1 MNIETIDL
9 PGQPEVAAADDQ
21 QTAAPVEET
30 KAEGE
35 QTEQTEE
42 PKKPEKTPEQRELD
56 RARRKI
62 DRLVRQREEL
72 RAVLQQRPVS
82 DTNHTEQDD
91 GESLTLSKAELQRV
105 IKAEAEK
112 LAPTMQA
119 QKAEIEHRQKVV
131 QTLAKSWGQEKFDQ
145 IASDLDDAFGGLAD
159 QRGAPKPA
167 TDAIFEADDPK
178 ALVEYLSDPEH
189 AEEAANIARMN
200 AISAGRAIGKIE
212 AKLAAMKAES
222 KPQRS
227 SAAAPLSA
235 VRGAGTVNTAAPT
248 DVKAYM
254 AWANKQYGSI

>member
-1 MNIETIDL
+1 METTAIEL
-9 PGQPEVAAADDQ
+9 PEVPVAPAADDQ
-21 QTAAPVEET
+21 QQTNAAPAEEV

-35 QTEQTEE
+35 AEE

-82 DTNHTEQDD
+82 DTNHPEQDD

-112 LAPTMQA
+112 LAPVMQE
-119 QKAEIEHRQKVV
+119 QKAVIEQRQKVI
-131 QTLAKSWGQEKFDQ
+131 TSLAKSWGDEKFNQ

-159 QRGAPKPA
+159 QGGKPKPA
-167 TDAIFEADDPK
+167 TDAIFLAKDPK
-178 ALVEYLSDPEH
+178 GLVEYLSDPEN
-189 AEEAANIARMN
+189 AEEASALARLPALEAGLAIG
-200 AISAGRAIGKIE
+200 AIS
-212 AKLAAMKAES
+212 AKLAAEKAES

-227 SAAAPLSA
+227 AAPAPLAA
-235 VRGAGTVNTAAPT
+235 VRGSGAANTGAPT

-254 AWANKQYGSI
+254 KWANKQYGPI